1 MLVSDVDDLLCTAL
15 RGDSRA
21 GSAKFDEPFWTLLI
35 RRADYHGV
43 TALLN
48 ERLLEYSA
56 WPAALKNTIRRKAVI
71 QAFWELEH
79 RQIITATVDALS
91 RKGIEPLVFKGTAL
105 AYGLYGNPVW
115 RARGDTDLI
124 VEISDARNVGKM
136 LQSQGFTRTHGV
148 TGDLI
153 SYQEN
158 YRLVMPSG
166 RHHSVDLHWRINNSE
181 FLSSIFS
188 YSELRAA
195 ANPLR
200 QLCSGAL
207 AIAPEHAL
215 LLACLHR
222 LRHRTSPYYVG
233 GSAGYGGNRLI
244 WHYDIHLLAQSFTP
258 EHWDKLFGT
267 AAEKG
272 LCSTTLDGVE
282 RAQERFRTHFPDD
295 VRHALSKKG
304 EPVMSYFDS
313 GALRRAWIDFTSI
326 RGVADRVQFAREAVF
341 PSAAYMRAKYAP
353 TSASLPWLYARRAAV
368 GLMKLL
374 HKSPSQ

>member
-1 MLVSDVDDLLCTAL
+1 LLVSDLDDWLCSAL

-21 GSAKFDEPFWTLLI
+21 SSAKFDEPFATLLL

-48 ERLLEYSA
+48 ERLPEYPA
-56 WPAALKNTIRRKAVI
+56 WPAAVKDAVRRKAAI

-79 RQIITATVDALS
+79 RQILTAVVDALS
-91 RKGIEPLVFKGTAL
+91 RKGIEPLLFKGTAL
-105 AYGLYGNPVW
+105 AYGVYVNPVW
-115 RARGDTDLI
+115 RTRGDTDLI
-124 VEISDARNVGKM
+124 VEVSDARIAGKI
-136 LQSQGFTRTHGV
+136 LQSQGFVGTHSL

-153 SYQEN
+153 SYQKN
-158 YRLVMPSG
+158 YRQVLPSG
-166 RHHSVDLHWRINNSE
+166 RHHSVDLHWRINNME

-195 ANPLR
+195 ANPLPR
-200 QLCSGAL
+200 LCGGAL
-207 AIAPEHAL
+207 AIGHEHAL

-222 LRHRTSPYYVG
+222 LIHKAIPYYVG
-233 GSAGYGGNRLI
+233 GAAGYGGNRLI
-244 WHYDIHLLAQSFTP
+244 WLYDFHLLAQSFTP
-258 EHWDKLFGT
+258 KQWDKLFRT

-272 LCSTTLDGVE
+272 LCATTLDGLE
-282 RAQERFRTHFPDD
+282 RAQQRFRTQYPDD

-304 EPVMSYFDS
+304 EPVMSYFDA

-326 RGVADRVQFAREAVF
+326 RRVADKLQFAREAVF

-353 TSASLPWLYARRAAV
+353 TSASLPWLYTRRAAV
-368 GLMKLL
+368 GFMKLVR
-374 HKSPSQ
+374 KTPSQ